1 MKFLHTADIQLG
13 LKLHFVP
20 GESGVRVRAQRFD
33 TLRHIADLAKEKRAQ
48 AVIVAGDFFDDNS
61 VGPDTIQQA
70 ADSLQTFAP
79 IPVLILP
86 GNHDAVTEHSA
97 LKRLVDLKHVYVLVE
112 QEPLEIE
119 GTLFYPCPLTRR
131 HETID
136 PTSWLPERDPGDD
149 RVRIAIA
156 HGGVIEFSESSE
168 SPNLIDADGVLAK
181 GFDYLAL
188 GDWHGTFKF
197 RNRAWY
203 PGTPEATRWT
213 EKNPGNILLVDISS
227 SGEIPNIKKIP
238 IGRTRWIDQ
247 EIAFNHD
254 EEVDN
259 LAGWFKS
266 LEEKSWTL
274 VQLTLSGHLSLKART
289 QLDQLL
295 EDNRGRLLC
304 LRIREDRVTAAPTE
318 EDLQDLKLEGFV
330 GTAVDMLKE
339 DESQESQDA
348 LRLLYRFQV
357 EAGGES

>member
-20 GESGVRVRAQRFD
+20 GENGVRVRSQRFD
-33 TLRHIADLAKEKRAQ
+33 TLRHIADVAKERDVQ

-61 VGPDTIQQA
+61 VGPDTIQLA
-70 ADSLQTFAP
+70 EDSLQIFAP

-86 GNHDAVTEHSA
+86 GNHDAATEHSA
-97 LKRLVDLKHVYVLVE
+97 LKRLLDLKHVHVLVD
-112 QEPLEIE
+112 QESVEIE
-119 GTLFYPCPLTRR
+119 GALFYPCPLTRR
-131 HETID
+131 HETSD
-136 PTSWLPERDPGDD
+136 PTSWLPDRGAGDD
-149 RVRIAIA
+149 RIRVAIA
-156 HGGVIEFSESSE
+156 HGRVIEFSESAE
-168 SPNLIDADGVLAK
+168 SPNLIDADAVLKK

-197 RNRAWY
+197 RDNAWY

-213 EKNPGNILLVDISS
+213 EKDPGNVLLIDIPA
-227 SGEIPNIKKIP
+227 SGEVANVEKVPV
-238 IGRTRWIDQ
+238 GRTRWVDRKIVFDR
-247 EIAFNHD
+247 D
-254 EEVDN
+254 EEVDD
-259 LAGWFKS
+259 LAKWLES
-266 LEEKSWTL
+266 LDEKSWTL
-274 VQLTLSGHLSLKART
+274 VQLTMSGHLSLKART

-295 EDNRGRLLC
+295 EDNQGRLLC

-357 EAGGES
+357 EAGDES